1 MRKLYQL
8 LTLLSISFLNSCEQ
22 EFAPT
27 GIEQEPD
34 IPVAIVAV
42 DQSKTASEAGIT
54 LKLPQKEVA
63 NLQIGLFNSGG
74 EKVSLTSGSSEVTGK
89 FSLRNYNASGLKEGE
104 LYKLQLSYTDS
115 RKNQITTSRS
125 FTARAAP
132 AWKRLPHIPVSG
144 GDFTGA
150 ALYSPLFSQL
160 AVYRYQDATRWDI
173 LKFIN
178 GKWESIESKKPI
190 PRHNAIAFPLG
201 QLGDRELIF
210 MGFGYL
216 DDDKLP
222 TKKAYLND
230 FWWTM
235 SFYYIGQH
243 SGVVFPLYE
252 GIDKDIKY
260 FLTFDKAYLLKE
272 NDNGSMWSLD
282 ITWDQAQLAPLPEKT
297 GRIAAFTVGG
307 TGYVVNQLPGAIPHL
322 FAYDPAKDKWTR
334 KADFPGKLRSEGTGF
349 VVKNKGYFGLGVDA
363 EGKGLRDIW
372 EYDAAGNTWR
382 YHSDYPGQGSRLLIS
397 VSAANK
403 AYLGWGYEVRQLEG
417 SGSKE
422 IIGCTDFWEFNP

>member
-1 MRKLYQL
+1 MRKLYYL
-8 LTLLSISFLNSCEQ
+8 LIVLSTSFLNSCEQ
-22 EFAPT
+22 EFAPI
-27 GIEQEPD
+27 GAEQEPD
-34 IPVAIVAV
+34 VPAAIVSI
-42 DQSKTASEAGIT
+42 DQSKSASDASIT
-54 LKLPQKEVA
+54 LKLPQREVT
-63 NLQIGLFNSGG
+63 NLQFALFDNAG
-74 EKVSLTSGSSEVTGK
+74 EKLELASGSNEVTGK
-89 FSLRNYNASGLKEGE
+89 FNLRNYNVAGLKEGQ
-104 LYKLQLSYTDS
+104 LYKLQLAYTDLRNS
-115 RKNQITTSRS
+115 QITTSRT
-125 FTARAAP
+125 FTAKVAP
-132 AWKRLPHIPVSG
+132 AWKRLPHIPASG

-150 ALYSPLFSQL
+150 AVYSPLYSQL
-160 AVYRYQDATRWDI
+160 AVYRYQDASRWDI
-173 LKFIN
+173 LKFIS
-178 GKWESIESKKPI
+178 GKWESFETQKPI

-216 DDDKLP
+216 DDEKLP
-222 TKKAYLND
+222 TKRAYLND
-230 FWWTM
+230 FWWTA
-235 SFYYIGQH
+235 SFYNIGQH

-307 TGYVVNQLPGAIPHL
+307 TGYVVNQLPGTVPHL
-322 FAYDPAKDKWTR
+322 FAYDLVKDKWTR
-334 KADFPGKLRSEGTGF
+334 KADFPGKMRSEGIGF
-349 VVKNKGYFGLGVDA
+349 AVKNKGYFGLGVDT
-363 EGKGLRDIW
+363 GGNGLRDLW
-372 EYDAAGNTWR
+372 EYDVATNTWR
-382 YHSDYPGQGSRLLIS
+382 YHSEYPGQGSRLLIS

-403 AYLGWGYEVRQLEG
+403 AYLGWGYEMRQLEG